1 MAQSGSSD
9 VPHGRFSSGYISSSQ
24 GMAPLPANGLGFDAR
39 SHLQRFVQSSA
50 MPDEAAFQMQQ
61 QVRQFYLQQQA
72 ASQNGSSAA
81 AMPVDS
87 QRVSDDADMVSG
99 PPKDE
104 HAQQLGQSLRSFVHE
119 SMRGVSTPGL
129 MRYHSAPSSMLDS
142 IVGMGGALFNRDA
155 ELGRFFPNDV
165 SQLESDGAFHPMDR
179 AHALSNGDEGPA
191 GCVAGAAADNNPD
204 RNSGIISPHSRFKP
218 VGANGSLTPGQLLP
232 GVCMDVKDERSE
244 NSKSCFPAPLIH
256 PASDDVAQKVRAAP
270 GLASS
275 FSARSSFM
283 PSNIP
288 LENGNELIHA
298 TKNGLLRHSSSPAG
312 FLSQLNDDNE
322 RFMMPSSSGNS
333 SEEGSYE
340 KQGGLPFFGNYAWD
354 EAGNVMVGLANAS
367 YAARKRIRDS
377 EEKYYAGSTLMDS
390 QKGDAIEHGA
400 FANHFGLPTDTSPE
414 NVYFTDKLSP
424 GSVPC
429 RTRAK
434 RGCATHPRSIAER
447 IRRTKISERMKKL
460 QELVPN
466 MDKQT
471 NTAEM
476 LDEAVEYVKYLQRQV
491 QDLTESQL
499 KCECSCSRQKETI
512 S

>member
-1 MAQSGSSD
+1 MAQSGSSE
-9 VPHGRFSSGYISSSQ
+9 VPHGRFSSGYSSSSQ

-39 SHLQRFVQSSA
+39 PHLQRFAQSSA
-50 MPDEAAFQMQQ
+50 MPDEAAFQMPQ
-61 QVRQFYLQQQA
+61 QVRQFYLQHQA

-81 AMPVDS
+81 AMPEDS
-87 QRVSDDADMVSG
+87 RRVSDDADMVSG
-99 PPKDE
+99 PLKDE
-104 HAQQLGQSLRSFVHE
+104 QLGQALRSFAHE
-119 SMRGVSTPGL
+119 SMRGVCTPGL

-142 IVGMGGALFNRDA
+142 IVGMGGAFLNRDA
-155 ELGRFFPNDV
+155 ELCRFFPSDV
-165 SQLESDGAFHPMDR
+165 SQLESKGAFHPMDR
-179 AHALSNGDEGPA
+179 AHPLSNGDEGPA
-191 GCVAGAAADNNPD
+191 GCVAGAAADSNPD

-218 VGANGSLTPGQLLP
+218 VAANSSLTPGQLLP
-232 GVCMDVKDERSE
+232 RICVDVKDECSE
-244 NSKSCFPAPLIH
+244 NSKSCFSAPLIH
-256 PASDDVAQKVRAAP
+256 PASDDAAQKVRAAP

-288 LENGNELIHA
+288 LENGNGLIHVA
-298 TKNGLLRHSSSPAG
+298 HTTKNGLLRHSSSPAG

-322 RFMMPSSSGNS
+322 SLMMPSSSGNS

-340 KQGGLPFFGNYAWD
+340 RQGGLPFVGNYAWD
-354 EAGNVMVGLANAS
+354 EVMVGLANTP

-447 IRRTKISERMKKL
+447 VRRTKISERMKKL

-491 QDLTESQL
+491 QELTESRS

-512 S
+512 SQ